1 MAHPSLL
8 DVQDQLLADLNI
20 QLTPIAP
27 EASICLSYLER
38 ICNTLKILTP
48 DEAAERGVER
58 NTALLDFQDAQAKFK
73 AWGIS
78 IAAFRSELHP
88 TSLGFRLRD
97 APDIRKRLCQV
108 LKELREYL
116 NDCLWC
122 PFLLYIIPAEV
133 LQQVKLCLERDSTS
147 HGEKIL
153 RVTAIPMK
161 NTKTN
166 GRRREKR
173 SDQVGL
179 NQPQSFRNCPRL
191 STLRFR
197 T

>member
-8 DVQDQLLADLNI
+8 GVQRQLLVDLNT
-20 QLTPIAP
+20 QPTAIAP
-27 EASICLSYLER
+27 EASICLNYLEE
-38 ICNTLKILTP
+38 ICNTLRILTP
-48 DEAAERGVER
+48 DEAAQCGIER
-58 NTALLDFQDAQAKFK
+58 NTALLNFQDAQAKFK

-78 IAAFRSELHP
+78 IAAFRSELQP

-116 NDCLWC
+116 DDCLWC
-122 PFLLYIIPAEV
+122 SLLLSIIPADV
-133 LQQVKLCLERDSTS
+133 PQQLRLCLERDSTS
-147 HGEKIL
+147 HGEKML
-153 RVTAIPMK
+153 RVTATPIK

-166 GRRREKR
+166 GRRREKQ

-179 NQPQSFRNCPRL
+179 N
-191 STLRFR
+191 
-197 T
+197 

>member
-8 DVQDQLLADLNI
+8 GVQQQLLVDLNI
-20 QLTPIAP
+20 QPTPIAP
-27 EASICLSYLER
+27 ER
-38 ICNTLKILTP
+38 ICNTLRTLTP
-48 DEAAERGVER
+48 DEAAKRGVER

-97 APDIRKRLCQV
+97 APDIRKCLCQV

-116 NDCLWC
+116 DDCLWC
-122 PFLLYIIPAEV
+122 PILLSIIPADAP
-133 LQQVKLCLERDSTS
+133 QQLRLCLERDSTS
-147 HGEKIL
+147 HGEKML
-153 RVTAIPMK
+153 RVTATPMK
-161 NTKTN
+161 NTKNN

-173 SDQVGL
+173 FD
-179 NQPQSFRNCPRL
+179 
-191 STLRFR
+191 
-197 T
+197 